1 MQSKNMLDESEKD
14 RRLEIVE
21 TKLMEIENT
30 VAELNAV
37 IIKQYDEIE
46 RLHLMQERLATRFAE
61 INSHAEADPANEP
74 PPPHY

>member
-1 MQSKNMLDESEKD
+1 MQSKHSLEESEKD

-37 IIKQYDEIE
+37 IIKQYEEIE
-46 RLHLMQERLATRFAE
+46 RLQLSQERFATKLAE
-61 INSHAEADPANEP
+61 INTHTDSDPANEP